1 MNKAFIAGAVAVVAV
16 FGGVIWFASDRG
28 ETPQATPVAAD
39 PAAADKAA
47 APEPLRS
54 TSGLPVEAQKAA
66 GTGTAV
72 PADPRLAALAVS
84 PDNGLINFVTG
95 DNGKVI
101 REVDNDPNSP
111 SYQKP
116 LREYMYAGDRVV
128 GLTSY
133 QYQGDQVQI
142 SRTVVTYKPDG
153 SIDQYLESMRYESG
167 KKRGN
172 SG

>member
-16 FGGVIWFASDRG
+16 FGAVIWFAGDRG
-28 ETPQATPVAAD
+28 EAPQATPVAAD
-39 PAAADKAA
+39 PAADKAA

-54 TSGLPVEAQKAA
+54 TSGLPVEAPKAA
-66 GTGTAV
+66 DAARTV

-84 PDNGLINFVTG
+84 PDNGLIKFVTG

-101 REVDNDPNSP
+101 QEFDNDPNSP
-111 SYQKP
+111 SYRKP

-142 SRTVVTYKPDG
+142 SRTVVTYKSDG
-153 SIDQYLESMRYESG
+153 SIDQYQESMSHESG